1 MDMGMEPGVPLLS
14 LSLSLSRATAT
25 ATDQHAEK
33 FLVVAGS
40 WELGHELGALIF
52 NSFPR
57 TQKEKGERRPLRR

>member
-40 WELGHELGALIF
+40 WERVF
-52 NSFPR
+52 NFFAVR
-57 TQKEKGERRPLRR
+57 QKEE

>member
-40 WELGHELGALIF
+40 WELGHELGAF
-52 NSFPR
+52 
-57 TQKEKGERRPLRR
+57 